1 MTRRMTVA
9 AALVGILC
17 GTAAG
22 YAADCPGNP
31 NALGTSRVIA
41 VDPAEHARLGT
52 MQYAETLPL
61 ADKEVVITFDDGP
74 LPPYSTRAL
83 DILAHECVK
92 ATYFLVGSMAHAYP
106 DVVRRIYAE
115 GHTIGTHSQNHPM
128 IFNRMAIERVQN
140 EVENG
145 INSVG
150 AALGNPKAVAP
161 FFRIPGLARAD
172 SVESYLHERGLMTW
186 SADFPAD
193 DWKHIQASEI
203 LNRALRRI
211 EAKGRGILLLHDIQ
225 PATVLALPTL
235 LRELKARGYHIVH
248 IVPAGFDRQKTAT
261 APQDWMPI
269 HHRQGKQGW
278 PRVVTATAKS
288 SVPAV
293 GPVPPIEPVPT
304 AAPVLSTPAA
314 VETTASEP
322 AARED
327 HSEAKSEAKPHTTTA
342 SPDTLSA
349 TQSITIPRSKAKL
362 RISRPAHLPPLVL
375 SN

>member
-1 MTRRMTVA
+1 MTMTRWMTVA
-9 AALVGILC
+9 AAFAGIFG

-31 NALGTSRVIA
+31 NALGTSRVLA
-41 VDPAEHARLGT
+41 VDALEHARLGT

-92 ATYFLVGSMAHAYP
+92 ATYFLVGSMARAYP
-106 DVVRRIYAE
+106 DVAQRIYAE

-128 IFNRMAIERVQN
+128 TFNRMAMERVRS

-145 INSVG
+145 ISSVG
-150 AALGNPKAVAP
+150 AVLGNPKAVAP
-161 FFRIPGLARAD
+161 FFRIPGLART
-172 SVESYLHERGLMTW
+172 SQVESYLHEQGLMTW

-225 PATVLALPTL
+225 PATVLALPAL
-235 LRELKARGYHIVH
+235 LHELKARGYRIVH

-269 HHRQGKQGW
+269 HRREGKQGW
-278 PRVVTATAKS
+278 PRVVTANAKS
-288 SVPAV
+288 AAPATA
-293 GPVPPIEPVPT
+293 VPT
-304 AAPVLSTPAA
+304 PAGTT
-314 VETTASEP
+314 VSETRP
-322 AARED
+322 
-327 HSEAKSEAKPHTTTA
+327 EATSDAKPETVPQPTVAPTD
-342 SPDTLSA
+342 SLSA
-349 TQSITIPRSKAKL
+349 TQSIAVPRAKARL
-362 RISRPAHLPPLVL
+362 RISRRTFLPPLEL